1 MPRIDLLS
9 LIPFLLWNS
18 LTKNIKIK
26 QTSNKKIKHL
36 PSSFTYIYKEPFES
50 YKNNQFPKEFSA
62 VSWDFHTSMLLAT
75 KAGLSS
81 KFNKI
86 LDLLT
91 WFSTS
96 QRTVSEECTRLKE
109 RSFHSIDF
117 AARESTRYVHWNP
130 KTKPSCLPWPT
141 ERMISAWSPPQLP
154 TDFPLLAGWLSIHF

>member
-1 MPRIDLLS
+1 
-9 LIPFLLWNS
+9 
-18 LTKNIKIK
+18 
-26 QTSNKKIKHL
+26 
-36 PSSFTYIYKEPFES
+36 
-50 YKNNQFPKEFSA
+50 
-62 VSWDFHTSMLLAT
+62 MLLAT

-117 AARESTRYVHWNP
+117 AAERAQDMCTGIQKQNR
-130 KTKPSCLPWPT
+130 SCLPWPT
-141 ERMISAWSPPQLP
+141 ELMTSV
-154 TDFPLLAGWLSIHF
+154 